1 MLIYGGVKSWSFVG
15 FTLEAKRRALNLIGT
30 GNILI
35 FLKVPPP
42 PPPPPQ
48 LYAIL
53 KAPFEVAYA
62 QDSFENLQLK
72 GDGAWFVTISTQ
84 ASS

>member
-1 MLIYGGVKSWSFVG
+1 MVICWLHTWS
-15 FTLEAKRRALNLIGT
+15 EAKGSSFKWNWKSFKIS
-30 GNILI
+30 
-35 FLKVPPP
+35 KSPPP
-42 PPPPPQ
+42 LPPPLPQ

>member
-15 FTLEAKRRALNLIGT
+15 FTLEAKRRALHLSGT
-30 GNILI
+30 GNLLR
-35 FLKVPPP
+35 FLKVPH
-42 PPPPPQ
+42 PQ

>member
-1 MLIYGGVKSWSFVG
+1 M
-15 FTLEAKRRALNLIGT
+15 
-30 GNILI
+30 
-35 FLKVPPP
+35 P

-48 LYAIL
+48 LSAIL

>member
-15 FTLEAKRRALNLIGT
+15 FTLEVKRRALHLSGT
-30 GNILI
+30 GNLLR
-35 FLKVPPP
+35 FLKV
-42 PPPPPQ
+42 PPPPQ

-72 GDGAWFVTISTQ
+72 GDGAWFITISTQ

>member
-1 MLIYGGVKSWSFVG
+1 MVRGLSQFQPKPRVNALVHRSEKKS
-15 FTLEAKRRALNLIGT
+15 
-30 GNILI
+30 
-35 FLKVPPP
+35 PPP
-42 PPPPPQ
+42 PPR

>member
-15 FTLEAKRRALNLIGT
+15 FTLEAKRRALHLSGT
-30 GNILI
+30 
-35 FLKVPPP
+35 
-42 PPPPPQ
+42 
-48 LYAIL
+48 
-53 KAPFEVAYA
+53 APFEVAYA

>member
-15 FTLEAKRRALNLIGT
+15 FTLEAKRRALHLSGT
-30 GNILI
+30 GNLLR
-35 FLKVPPP
+35 FLKVPPDPAP
-42 PPPPPQ
+42 PPFQ

-72 GDGAWFVTISTQ
+72 GDGAWFVTI
-84 ASS
+84 